1 MAFPARPRPFHGRAS
16 ELATLAAICRTGLH
30 PRLALV
36 GAGGSGK
43 STLAAALG
51 HRVRRDHPGGL
62 EWVRVGAWD
71 HRTLLDMLAI
81 RLGVPLGRL
90 DERQKRLAAVRRKLR
105 ERGRTLI
112 VLDNHEDDRE
122 MARFLNALDGTPVF
136 WLLTARRCL
145 LAGVSVFPV
154 VSPLVTVGRNP
165 FPAVAELTALLRWNA
180 LALDVSDALVRAGA
194 TTAHALGR
202 WLLRNGVDR
211 VAAIAHE
218 DDLPELRLLVRW
230 VWPRLDPGGRRLLTA
245 LAHLQGDHADAR
257 SLAVLARCRPGA
269 SLARLRR
276 WHLVQ
281 EPLPGR
287 FTVHATIRHAVV
299 ARTRFDQRR
308 AVEHF
313 VKLLERDPARLDLE
327 QTHLFAALDYAHT
340 TSDFPFGQRL
350 ARLLETLGLV

>member
-1 MAFPARPRPFHGRAS
+1 M
-16 ELATLAAICRTGLH
+16 
-30 PRLALV
+30 
-36 GAGGSGK
+36 
-43 STLAAALG
+43 
-51 HRVRRDHPGGL
+51 RRDYPGGL
-62 EWVRVGAWD
+62 EWVRVGGWD
-71 HRTLLDMLAI
+71 HRTLIDMLAI

-90 DERQKRLAAVRRKLR
+90 DERQRRLAAVRRRLR
-105 ERGRTLI
+105 QRGPTLI

-122 MARFLNALDGTPVF
+122 MARFLNALAGAPVF
-136 WLLTARRCL
+136 WVLTARRCL

-154 VSPLVTVGRNP
+154 VSPLVTVGRSP

-194 TTAHALGR
+194 VKAPALGR
-202 WLLRNGVDR
+202 WLVRHGVGR

-230 VWPRLDPGGRRLLTA
+230 VWPRLGPGGRRLLTA

-257 SLAVLARCRPGA
+257 SLSALARCRGSA
-269 SLARLRR
+269 DLRRLRR

-313 VKLLERDPARLDLE
+313 VRLLERDPARLDLE
-327 QTHLFAALDYAHT
+327 QTHLFAALDDAHT
-340 TSDFPFGQRL
+340 TSDFPFAQRL
-350 ARLLETLGLV
+350 TRLLERLGLT

>member
-1 MAFPARPRPFHGRAS
+1 MAFPPRPRPFHGRAA
-16 ELATLAAICRTGLH
+16 ELHTLAAACRTGLH

-36 GAGGSGK
+36 GPGGSGK

-51 HRVRRDHPGGL
+51 HRVRRDFPGGL
-62 EWVRVGAWD
+62 EWVRVGGWD
-71 HRTLLDMLAI
+71 HRTLIDMLAI

-90 DERQKRLAAVRRKLR
+90 DERQQRLRAIRRRLR

-122 MARFLNALDGTPVF
+122 MARFLNALARDPVF
-136 WLLTARRCL
+136 WVLTARRCL

-154 VSPLVTVGRNP
+154 VSPLVTVGRSP
-165 FPAVAELTALLRWNA
+165 FPAVAELTALLRWNP
-180 LALDVSDALVRAGA
+180 LALDISDALVRSGA
-194 TTAHALGR
+194 IGARALGD
-202 WLLRNGVDR
+202 WLLGHGVDR
-211 VAAIAHE
+211 VAAISHE

-257 SLAVLARCRPGA
+257 SLAALARCRGTA

-287 FTVHATIRHAVV
+287 FTVHATLRHAVV

-313 VKLLERDPARLDLE
+313 VKLLEREPARLDLE

-340 TSDFPFGQRL
+340 TGDFSVAQRL
-350 ARLLETLGLV
+350 VRLLENLGLA